1 MLMVL
6 GFAKPDV
13 LKENIVPVIDMLP
26 NVNALK
32 QETLD
37 AICSILFPTASA
49 YKKVS
54 SIQKQALLAM
64 AKVMDQ
70 AIVFVNHKEI
80 LDVYRLPTT
89 TLALQQLA
97 AK

>member
-1 MLMVL
+1 MVP

-13 LKENIVPVIDMLP
+13 LREQIVPVIEMLP

-32 QETLD
+32 QETLPD

-49 YKKVS
+49 FKKIS
-54 SIQKQALLAM
+54 PIQKQALPAM
-64 AKVMDQ
+64 AELMDKD
-70 AIVFVNHKEI
+70 IVFVNHKEV
-80 LDVYRLPTT
+80 LDAYGLPTT